1 MKLDFDRCR
10 VFVRSLHALALIA
23 LVSCTPAPSAPYPAN
38 PKPSGKL
45 SARLEMLAKSPA
57 LRSASAEEQARAL
70 SLPPSGPGSLM
81 RDAQGRLLV
90 TIRMADLAPTQ
101 LQALRDA
108 GAVITNVA
116 EPYRT
121 VTAFVEIADLNA
133 IASLTTVESVQEEL
147 APGTGGGAVF
157 PTAP

>member
-1 MKLDFDRCR
+1 MKLDFDRGR
-10 VFVRSLHALALIA
+10 VFIRSLYVGAMIA
-23 LVSCTPAPSAPYPAN
+23 LVSCAPAAGVPYPAN
-38 PKPSGKL
+38 SKPTGKL
-45 SARLEMLAKSPA
+45 SARLDMLAKSPA
-57 LRSASAEEQARAL
+57 LRAASAEEQARAL
-70 SLPPSGPGSLM
+70 SLPPSGSGSLM

-121 VTAFVEIADLNA
+121 VTAFVAPGDLAA
-133 IASLTTVESVQEEL
+133 IANLTAVQSVLEEL
-147 APGTGGGAVF
+147 TPARRGGVVAP
-157 PTAP
+157 PTP